1 MLHFKRRGLLPVES
15 YWIWC
20 SSPAFQ
26 MPVFYPATSES
37 RDNPRENVETPGD
50 LFLVDTGLGF
60 PTFRA
65 INLDFEKESPA
76 YRDSFHEYKYIRH
89 EGKIVRMHKHGEEG
103 PRSNLHDGEHF
114 IMGCWHR
121 FCFSETDGTTDLSE
135 FDSDFDA
142 VWNFAS
148 QRRGYMRYCIPIKR
162 NKSMKFPFLCHT
174 WISR

>member
-1 MLHFKRRGLLPVES
+1 MEEMKADVVSGVGGICYTINVAAYFLLKAIGFDVLLLRS
-15 YWIWC
+15 KC
-20 SSPAFQ
+20 LSSIPRPANH
-26 MPVFYPATSES
+26 VIIHV
-37 RDNPRENVETPGD
+37 RNVETPGD

-114 IMGCWHR
+114 IVGCWHR
-121 FCFSETDGTTDLSE
+121 FYFSETDGTTDLSE

-142 VWNFAS
+142 VWNFA
-148 QRRGYMRYCIPIKR
+148 
-162 NKSMKFPFLCHT
+162 FLKEGLHEIMYT
-174 WISR
+174 N